1 MSFSQGREFYS
12 PDSFHTCSR
21 KTSQLAHHKK
31 ICDAPGIICAEAY
44 ELTVRHVRMLKT
56 NLGKAE
62 TDPVGSARVP
72 HAVPWPR
79 EGTNDEI

>member
-1 MSFSQGREFYS
+1 
-12 PDSFHTCSR
+12 
-21 KTSQLAHHKK
+21 
-31 ICDAPGIICAEAY
+31 
-44 ELTVRHVRMLKT
+44 MLKT

-79 EGTNDEI
+79 EGTNDEGYERQRKSWVTGK